1 MPPAYE
7 LAPPFSEKSRLGLGN
22 QDARPL
28 WIRCTAYA
36 LRAGVSGGARACV
49 LNRKYLRCWVRA
61 DVRSP
66 ILLFRCIHWR
76 FTGFRVFFKALSIS
90 NPLFRSR
97 CFFKAS
103 VFRTLAFGCRPIFD
117 LSLACF
123 SGHLSDTS
131 VLDSFDASASD
142 SPKFFYL
149 AAPLLAQVHLVG
161 IFARL
166 EDMFCAYQEWIL
178 IDSTEVDLR
187 WTQA

>member
-1 MPPAYE
+1 M
-7 LAPPFSEKSRLGLGN
+7 LGKSR
-22 QDARPL
+22 
-28 WIRCTAYA
+28 CTLTDSSVPVHSLAFY
-36 LRAGVSGGARACV
+36 
-49 LNRKYLRCWVRA
+49 
-61 DVRSP
+61 
-66 ILLFRCIHWR
+66 
-76 FTGFRVFFKALSIS
+76 GFSSLFKALSIS

-97 CFFKAS
+97 CFSKKLPSSGLWPS
-103 VFRTLAFGCRPIFD
+103 VVGQFFD

-123 SGHLSDTS
+123 LGHLSDTS

-142 SPKFFYL
+142 SPKYFYL

>member
-1 MPPAYE
+1 M
-7 LAPPFSEKSRLGLGN
+7 
-22 QDARPL
+22 
-28 WIRCTAYA
+28 YA
-36 LRAGVSGGARACV
+36 HRFFCSGAFTGVLRVFESS
-49 LNRKYLRCWVRA
+49 LR
-61 DVRSP
+61 
-66 ILLFRCIHWR
+66 LFRYQTR
-76 FTGFRVFFKALSIS
+76 FFGRDAFLKLPSS
-90 NPLFRSR
+90 GLWP
-97 CFFKAS
+97 S
-103 VFRTLAFGCRPIFD
+103 VVGQFFD

-123 SGHLSDTS
+123 LGHLSDTS

-142 SPKFFYL
+142 SPKYFYL